1 MIGSGYG
8 SRVRIPHKAVAVFR
22 CTQADATEHK
32 FGKALAE
39 AIIRLRGDKSEYLPE
54 SLPQSCGSFHSADT
68 GATNLTR
75 HFLIKS
81 AYFKLPSVCANKQ
94 AVFLCGGTM
103 ENNIAFHHFKKTRKR
118 CLLTGIILGLAL
130 LLLLITA
137 VGWGA
142 MQISY
147 TEVVKIIAAKLT
159 GNEVWLLKI
168 KPNVIAV
175 IWDIRMPRILCG
187 IFVGAGLAAAGV
199 IFQSILQN
207 PLADPYTLGISTGA
221 AFGASIALL
230 LNILMGLYLPV
241 SLMALAFA
249 LFTLLIVIMI
259 SLHGDGLMRSNLIIA
274 GIIVSSILSAGISFI
289 KMLAGEDVSA
299 IVFWLMGNLGS
310 KNWGDVALIG
320 IVVVVTLVLSLL
332 FANDLN
338 VMTLGNRN
346 AASLGVN
353 VKRIRLFYLILASCI
368 TAVCVSVCGII
379 GFVGLIVPHILRF
392 WLTSDNRVLLP
403 LSALLGGVLL
413 CCADNVTRLI
423 SNGEIPVGVLTTLLG
438 GPFFIYIFLKR
449 RGGANYD

>member
-1 MIGSGYG
+1 ME
-8 SRVRIPHKAVAVFR
+8 
-22 CTQADATEHK
+22 TNT
-32 FGKALAE
+32 
-39 AIIRLRGDKSEYLPE
+39 
-54 SLPQSCGSFHSADT
+54 SFQ
-68 GATNLTR
+68 
-75 HFLIKS
+75 HF
-81 AYFKLPSVCANKQ
+81 
-94 AVFLCGGTM
+94 T
-103 ENNIAFHHFKKTRKR
+103 KTRKK
-118 CLLTGIILGLAL
+118 CLVVAFILTSVL
-130 LLLLITA
+130 LLLFIST

-142 MQISY
+142 MKISY
-147 TEVVKIIAAKLT
+147 QDVLTILSAKLT
-159 GNEVWLLKI
+159 GNEVLLSQL

-175 IWDIRMPRILCG
+175 IWEIRMPRILCG
-187 IFVGAGLAAAGV
+187 IFVGAGLASAGV
-199 IFQSILQN
+199 VFQSILQN

-230 LNILMGLYLPV
+230 LSILIGLYVPI

-259 SLHGDGLMRSNLIIA
+259 SLRGGGLMRSNLIIA

-299 IVFWLMGNLGS
+299 IVFWLMGSLGS
-310 KNWGDVALIG
+310 KDWNDVLLVG
-320 IVVVVTLVLSLL
+320 IVVLLSIALSLI

-346 AASLGVN
+346 AQALGVN
-353 VKRIRLFYLILASCI
+353 VKRIRLFYLIVASSM

-403 LSALLGGVLL
+403 LSALLGAVLL
-413 CCADNVTRLI
+413 SAADNFTRLI

-438 GPFFIYIFLKR
+438 GPFFIYIFIKR
-449 RGGANYD
+449 KGGTSYE